1 MSTATPSVQGQRILN
16 LLAAAGGSMVF
27 SRLQAK
33 YIDHDAYVT
42 ASEHSTLKCLQ
53 TLIARGWVNA
63 TGSGDNLRHAL
74 TDKGA
79 QFVPTQCKRDPAL
92 PPVEMADQA
101 AAIRAQRPQREP
113 YKPIMGKHP
122 VGAHYVGIDSL
133 PAVAAPRNI
142 NGATV

>member
-27 SRLQAK
+27 SRLQAQ

-42 ASEHSTLKCLQ
+42 ANERSTLKCLQ
-53 TLIARGWVNA
+53 TLIARGWVSA

-79 QFVPTQCKRDPAL
+79 QFVPEQCKRDPRL
-92 PPVEMADQA
+92 PPAEMADQV
-101 AAIRAQRPQREP
+101 AAILALRAQREP
-113 YKPIMGKHP
+113 YKPVMSKHP
-122 VGAHYVGIDSL
+122 VGAHYRGIDSL
-133 PAVAAPRNI
+133 PAVAGPRNI